1 MNGLAQRLKE
11 ARKQSGLSQEKLAE
25 AIGVSGHAIYL
36 FERGKNRPALDTL
49 ERIAAG
55 HRAGYRVVL
64 RRRLC
69 RPGRRPRADLE
80 CRPGASA
87 RVHHHGGYWCRPGH
101 HRRPSRDRR
110 MMPSMGAGID
120 YRKVL
125 DGAQAGRQDGVSQD
139 AVQES
144 THGPGLGPSLSWSPR
159 AAMMTWRTQ
168 ADPPSSITR
177 ARTSGGR
184 RRVRRGAPWPS

>member
-80 CRPGASA
+80 CHPEPAPASTTTVDTGADLA
-87 RVHHHGGYWCRPGH
+87 TTV
-101 HRRPSRDRR
+101 
-110 MMPSMGAGID
+110 
-120 YRKVL
+120 
-125 DGAQAGRQDGVSQD
+125 AQVETEG
-139 AVQES
+139 
-144 THGPGLGPSLSWSPR
+144 
-159 AAMMTWRTQ
+159 
-168 ADPPSSITR
+168 
-177 ARTSGGR
+177 
-184 RRVRRGAPWPS
+184 